1 MTASIKGIP
10 LKERSA
16 DDVRDTL
23 KGKSLDEDIVK
34 QFMALHAYAQEQN
47 LGVSAL
53 AHQSGIPSSIISQGF
68 NGDYIG
74 DYEAIAK
81 RIETFFFR
89 LEQKALYGGLRG
101 FVETQ
106 LARTLWRVYEKTRI
120 IRRIQIVQGPEQV
133 GKTRAAVEYAHRNN
147 SGRTLYVKLAGGSKS
162 GCGDFIWAL
171 ADALNIPYT
180 IKLREKRLRI
190 QHALEPC
197 DLMHIDEAHLIFGW
211 TDQAQREFWDYIRTD
226 IFADGERGV
235 IFQTTNSD
243 MMKGIQDFRRRAR
256 YNVGQLLGRMHN
268 DVVVIDPADDITE
281 DDVALLVGRYYK
293 PGKATLHMLTAHAQA
308 EQLGHF
314 GLLDDIMTEAWTRA
328 KARKKELCDEIV
340 NAVASEVMG
349 TLKGRKELYS

>member
-1 MTASIKGIP
+1 MATSIKGIP

-16 DDVRDTL
+16 DDFRAML
-23 KGKSLDEDIVK
+23 QEKDEEVLA
-34 QFMALHAYAQEQN
+34 QFLALHKYAQAHN

-53 AHQSGIPSSIISQGF
+53 GHQSGIPSSIISQGF

-74 DYEAIAK
+74 DYAAIAE
-81 RIETFFFR
+81 RIKTFFWR
-89 LEQKALYGGLRG
+89 MEQKALYGGLRE
-101 FVETQ
+101 FVETR
-106 LARTLWRVYEKTRI
+106 LAKVLWRVLEKTRI
-120 IRRIQIVQGPEQV
+120 IRRIQIVQGPEQC

-197 DLMHIDEAHLIFGW
+197 DLMVIDEAHLIFSW

-226 IFADGERGV
+226 IFSDGERGV
-235 IFQTTNSD
+235 VFQATNSD
-243 MMKGIQDFRRRAR
+243 MLKGIQDFRRRAR
-256 YNVGQLLGRMHN
+256 YNIGQLLGRMHN
-268 DVVVIDPADDITE
+268 DVMEIDPTDDITE

-293 PGKATLHMLTAHAQA
+293 PGKATLHALTALAQA
-308 EQLGHF
+308 DQLGHF
-314 GLLDDIMTEAWTRA
+314 GLLDDVLTEAWTRS
-328 KARKKELCDEIV
+328 KARKKELCDETV
-340 NAVASEVMG
+340 NAVANEVRE